1 MIFFIGVSRILPKEY
16 GKMKNVMV
24 RHIDEQMPA
33 WLKER
38 ALSEQRAVPGGI
50 NYLLDYVANC
60 YRFVR
65 TA

>member
-1 MIFFIGVSRILPKEY
+1 MNK
-16 GKMKNVMV
+16 VMLLD
-24 RHIDEQMPA
+24 IDEQTLA
-33 WLKER
+33 WLKESAMR
-38 ALSEQRAVPGGI
+38 EQRAVPGEI